1 MKKIVNRVIS
11 QIIAITISVQMI
23 GQYGASLIP
32 QINAVGDD
40 VQSKVSEAEVETAE
54 TESGDETVEAETE
67 TESTVNE
74 IADDNEETKTEPEN
88 EYEDWT
94 ITSDTTLDGM
104 KEVNNLTISGG
115 TLNLNGQK
123 IIVHSN
129 LILNKY
135 GKLNCNKG
143 EISCENFIMNDS
155 SYLYMK
161 NTNDLLVVNGNFIH
175 NGGYFKDDYAIAGTI
190 EIKGDFFSEGYGF
203 SPNQEQKIILS
214 GTQKQT
220 INFENNNY
228 GFNILEINNTS
239 REGVY
244 SKKAVLANEIN
255 LMNDCEIDFAGCTEY
270 NESMD
275 NCLRYGRDVPWR

>member
-54 TESGDETVEAETE
+54 TESGDETVEAETD

-74 IADDNEETKTEPEN
+74 IADDNEETETEPEN

-104 KEVNNLTISGG
+104 KEVNNLTINGE

-129 LILNKY
+129 LIL
-135 GKLNCNKG
+135 
-143 EISCENFIMNDS
+143 
-155 SYLYMK
+155 
-161 NTNDLLVVNGNFIH
+161 
-175 NGGYFKDDYAIAGTI
+175 
-190 EIKGDFFSEGYGF
+190 
-203 SPNQEQKIILS
+203 
-214 GTQKQT
+214 
-220 INFENNNY
+220 
-228 GFNILEINNTS
+228 
-239 REGVY
+239 
-244 SKKAVLANEIN
+244 
-255 LMNDCEIDFAGCTEY
+255 
-270 NESMD
+270 
-275 NCLRYGRDVPWR
+275 